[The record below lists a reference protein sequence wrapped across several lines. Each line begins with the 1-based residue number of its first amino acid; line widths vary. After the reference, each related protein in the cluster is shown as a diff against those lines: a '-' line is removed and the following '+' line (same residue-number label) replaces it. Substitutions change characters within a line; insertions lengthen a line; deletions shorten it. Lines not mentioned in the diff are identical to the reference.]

1 LIELLQGH
9 RKCGQNDVTRDS
21 GAGIKLLVFAFDTN
35 CVIEE
40 LLVIDQLFFFICV
53 LFNNSI
59 VKNELAVV

>member
-1 LIELLQGH
+1 MIELLQGH
-9 RKCGQNDVTRDS
+9 RECGQDDVTRDS
-21 GAGIKLLVFAFDTN
+21 GAGIELLVLTFDTD

-53 LFNNSI
+53 LFNNSL

>member
-1 LIELLQGH
+1 MIELLQGH

>member
-1 LIELLQGH
+1 MIELLQGH

-21 GAGIKLLVFAFDTN
+21 GAGIKLLVLAFDTN
-35 CVIEE
+35 RVIEE

-59 VKNELAVV
+59 IKNELAVV